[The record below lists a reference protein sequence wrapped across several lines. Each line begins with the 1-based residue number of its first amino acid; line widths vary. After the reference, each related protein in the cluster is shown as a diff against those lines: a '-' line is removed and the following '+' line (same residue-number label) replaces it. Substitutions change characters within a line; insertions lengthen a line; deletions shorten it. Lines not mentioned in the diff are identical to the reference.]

1 MSLSCL
7 SHIKRGIGSNDNV
20 GIRPTAPGV
29 AVFTEFNLDR
39 SGSMHTFNGAQHEAT
54 KQLFAQQKDSA
65 NESGVPHYFTV
76 TTFDDKSQTYL
87 DNIDA
92 SMAEPPNDKQ
102 LSDMCDPRGTTK
114 LFDTALQ
121 GVKRLEKRARGWY
134 DSKSSS
140 YRNLVKF
147 DQVIMTFMLFTDGQD
162 NASQLDPRGEMLCD
176 AIREFRKAG
185 GNAIF
190 MAANQDACV
199 VGANLGFSADSS
211 LTVGSTPEYAQ
222 AAFKGVTQMLRAVSS
237 GESYVSVPRSLR
249 QSSCAPTGQGG
260 NVGSLRQSNAPST
273 LQQNAPR
280 LVHRNRRAYYNSLHQ
295 GAVAP
300 PRLLPRGLRGARLF
314 Y

>member
-1 MSLSCL
+1 MPLSCI
-7 SHIKRGIGSNDNV
+7 SHIKRRNGSNNNG
-20 GIRPTAPGV
+20 GIRPKVPGV
-29 AVFTEFNLDR
+29 AVLTEFCLDR

-54 KQLFAQQKDSA
+54 RQLFAQQKESA
-65 NESGVPHYFTV
+65 EESGVPHYLTV
-76 TTFDDKSQTYL
+76 TTFDDHCHTYL
-87 DNIDA
+87 DNVDA
-92 SMAEPPNDKQ
+92 SLAEPPTDKE

-121 GVKRLEKRARGWY
+121 GVKRLQKRAREWY

-140 YRNLVKF
+140 YRSLVDF
-147 DQVIMTFMLFTDGQD
+147 DQVTMTFMLFTDGHD
-162 NASQLDPRGEMLCD
+162 NASQLDPRGEMLCEG
-176 AIREFRKAG
+176 ISEFRKVG

-237 GESYVSVPRSLR
+237 GESCVSVPKSLR

-260 NVGSLRQSNAPST
+260 NLGSLRQPNAPST
-273 LQQNAPR
+273 FQQNTPNF
-280 LVHRNRRAYYNSLHQ
+280 VHRNRQAYYNSLHQ
-295 GAVAP
+295 GATRRQSA
-300 PRLLPRGLRGARLF
+300 GLRGARLF
-314 Y
+314 R